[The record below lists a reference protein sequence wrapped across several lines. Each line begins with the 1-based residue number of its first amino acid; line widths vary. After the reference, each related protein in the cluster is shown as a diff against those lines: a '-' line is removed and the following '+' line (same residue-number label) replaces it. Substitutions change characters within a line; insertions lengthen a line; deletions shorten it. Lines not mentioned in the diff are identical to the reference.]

1 MSLSPSK
8 RLAVACV
15 SAVAVL
21 GVVVAWPDDPRR
33 TTAAAAPRE
42 HTASTLQGPPLK
54 AATIFSGTGRQ
65 ITCPKGAAPTVDI
78 EHATFHPKLLGG
90 TRMGARTYRIAL
102 RGSVVNET
110 NSPVRVTGVGIF
122 VNGAPWHPQVARPA
136 QLGAGEE
143 QPLVV
148 NGVYHS
154 PARSRARV
162 AAYLQWDWQEAQLRR
177 CGVKGLI
184 QDD

>member
-15 SAVAVL
+15 SAVVGL
-21 GVVVAWPDDPRR
+21 GVVVAWPGDPRR
-33 TTAAAAPRE
+33 MTAPAAPRE
-42 HTASTLQGPPLK
+42 HSASTLQGPPLK
-54 AATIFSGTGRQ
+54 AATVFSGRGRQ

-78 EHATFHPKLLGG
+78 EQAAFRPRLLGG
-90 TRMGARTYRIAL
+90 TRMGPRIYRIAL

-110 NSPVRVTGVGIF
+110 NSPVRVAGVGIF

-136 QLGAGEE
+136 RLGAGEA
-143 QPLVV
+143 QPLIVH
-148 NGVYHS
+148 GIYHS
-154 PARSRARV
+154 SGWSRARV
-162 AAYLQWDWQEAQLRR
+162 AAYLQWDWQEARLRP